1 MVCIIYPVKGKI
13 KKMHKSF
20 KSLVLTGWCLIVQ
33 CTYAA
38 DWVSIGM
45 TDDVVF
51 GIDRASL
58 ERDGHVRR
66 VWSMLDYRQP
76 QKNSQG
82 KSYLSSRM
90 LLEIDCTQKQ
100 ARSRSLAI
108 YSGARLGGDM
118 LTSEGVI
125 AEWQPVPA
133 SSPVFTIMRHVCE
146 K

>member
-1 MVCIIYPVKGKI
+1 MKKI
-13 KKMHKSF
+13 RKTF
-20 KSLVLTGWCLIVQ
+20 KSLVLYGLCLCVQ
-33 CTYAA
+33 PGFAA

-45 TDDVVF
+45 TDSVVF

-58 ERDGHVRR
+58 EHDGHVRR

-76 QKNSQG
+76 QKNSQV
-82 KSYLSSRM
+82 KTYLSSRM

-108 YSGARLGGDM
+108 YSGARLSGET

-125 AEWQPVPA
+125 AEWQPVPP

>member
-1 MVCIIYPVKGKI
+1 MDCIIYPVRSELKKI
-13 KKMHKSF
+13 I
-20 KSLVLTGWCLIVQ
+20 KSLQTLVVVSGCLLTQAAL
-33 CTYAA
+33 AA

-45 TDDVVF
+45 TDSVVF
-51 GIDRASL
+51 GIDRSSL
-58 ERDGHVRR
+58 EHDGAIRR
-66 VWSMLDYRQP
+66 VWAMLDYRQP

-90 LLEIDCTQKQ
+90 LLEIDCAQKQ

-108 YSGARLGGDM
+108 YSDAHLRGET

-125 AEWQPVPA
+125 AEWQPVPP
-133 SSPVFTIMRHVCE
+133 SSAVFTIMRHVCE

>member
-1 MVCIIYPVKGKI
+1 MR
-13 KKMHKSF
+13 KSF
-20 KSLVLTGWCLIVQ
+20 KSMCFALVCMCALSSS
-33 CTYAA
+33 AA
-38 DWVSIGM
+38 DWVNIGM
-45 TDDVVF
+45 TDNVVF

-58 ERDGHVRR
+58 EHDGHVRR

-90 LLEIDCTQKQ
+90 LLEIDCQHKQ

-108 YSGARLGGDM
+108 YSGAHLSGEA

-125 AEWQPVPA
+125 AEWQPVPP